1 MTETIKPKNTNISG
15 ATSETEVTSPVFP
28 EDLQKFYPQ
37 KRISIAIILVPIEK
51 KWLSLRRFKMTDK
64 SITKK
69 RGAIINLFCI
79 IGVIILIINSLAS
92 DKSDDEVNSYLSL
105 FSVVTIILI
114 PVSNFTPTSALAL
127 VGPGVSLSEWIAEYL
142 LEFLPWNKFKA

>member
-69 RGAIINLFCI
+69 RIFRFSIFFNR
-79 IGVIILIINSLAS
+79 V
-92 DKSDDEVNSYLSL
+92 LSL
-105 FSVVTIILI
+105 IYFAS
-114 PVSNFTPTSALAL
+114 
-127 VGPGVSLSEWIAEYL
+127 
-142 LEFLPWNKFKA
+142 

>member
-1 MTETIKPKNTNISG
+1 MVTPIILLRYNGHVDMIVIFTKKEINTIKPKNTNISG
-15 ATSETEVTSPVFP
+15 ATSETEVTSPVIP
-28 EDLQKFYPQ
+28 EDLQKSYPQ
-37 KRISIAIILVPIEK
+37 KRISIAIIMVPIEK

-92 DKSDDEVNSYLSL
+92 DKSDDEVNSYLSV
-105 FSVVTIILI
+105 FI
-114 PVSNFTPTSALAL
+114 
-127 VGPGVSLSEWIAEYL
+127 E
-142 LEFLPWNKFKA
+142 

>member
-28 EDLQKFYPQ
+28 EDLQKSYPQ

-69 RGAIINLFCI
+69 G
-79 IGVIILIINSLAS
+79 
-92 DKSDDEVNSYLSL
+92 
-105 FSVVTIILI
+105 VVTIILI

-127 VGPGVSLSEWIAEYL
+127 VGLGVSLSEWIAEYL

>member
-15 ATSETEVTSPVFP
+15 ATSETEVTSPVIP
-28 EDLQKFYPQ
+28 EDLQKSYPQ
-37 KRISIAIILVPIEK
+37 KRISIAII
-51 KWLSLRRFKMTDK
+51 M
-64 SITKK
+64 
-69 RGAIINLFCI
+69 GAIINLFCI